1 MHCTHYDINFDLN
14 KMMNEELPYTQ
25 AFYRQAPGQ
34 SQAACDAAFYKDV
47 HDYFDFTLKNSRNM
61 PVYELPLSA
70 CAEIETT
77 FENAYAMLV
86 EAVGKLFALPDAEVM
101 KYMGCAFLRRHPY
114 FLDYARFTYRDVGS
128 ARQAIYGR
136 FDATLNPDT
145 NQVEGIYEFNGDT
158 PTMLFE
164 AVSQQNM
171 ICETLTGDN
180 FLQLNSFYP
189 TLQELIRNMG
199 AIPGTA
205 AVICD
210 HNTFEDVA
218 TSEVIQQILGEENEC
233 MFADITEM
241 DYDFTNRSNPFVI
254 GDTPASV
261 IFALLPW
268 EEMIE
273 SMVKVAPHAF
283 KEWTNWGQHVTF
295 LEPAWRWFASNKG
308 IWAFITH
315 LIETDE
321 DFRLRYE
328 NVPVLPTYL
337 NNQRFLQVGEKFVSK
352 PKIGRMSN
360 NITIFNA
367 DGSHNYSTDGAYDG
381 DDVVYQMYAPP
392 FQVPGRNN
400 FIIGMFMVPDVS
412 TNYVTMRES
421 TAATLCIREFE
432 SPTLSWKNE
441 RFIPHILIDDIEDED
456 DDEEEYL

>member
-1 MHCTHYDINFDLN
+1 MHCTYHNINFDLN
-14 KMMNEELPYTQ
+14 KMMTEELPYTQ
-25 AFYRQAPGQ
+25 AFYREAPGQ
-34 SQAACDAAFYKDV
+34 SQAACDANFYKDV
-47 HDYFDFTLKNSRNM
+47 HDYFDFTLKNSHNM

-70 CAEIETT
+70 CAQIETT
-77 FENAYAMLV
+77 FESAYSMLV
-86 EAVGKLFALPDAEVM
+86 EAVGKLFALPDTEIM
-101 KYMGCAFLRRHPY
+101 RYMGCSFLRKHPY
-114 FLDYARFTYRDVGS
+114 FLEYAKFTYRDNGS

-136 FDATLNPDT
+136 FDAILNPET

-171 ICETLTGDN
+171 ICETITGDN

-189 TLQELIRNMG
+189 KLQELFQNMG
-199 AIPGTA
+199 EIPGTA
-205 AVICD
+205 AVVCG
-210 HNTFEDVA
+210 HESFEDTA
-218 TSEVIQQILGEENEC
+218 TSEVIQQIMGEENEC
-233 MFADITEM
+233 LFVDVTEL
-241 DYDFTNRSNPFVI
+241 DYDFTTRHNPFIV
-254 GDTPASV
+254 GDTNLSV

-268 EEMIE
+268 EEMVE
-273 SMVKVAPHAF
+273 SFPHAF

-321 DFRLRYE
+321 DFKLRYAD
-328 NVPVLPTYL
+328 VPVLPTYL
-337 NNQRFLQVGEKFVSK
+337 NNARFLQVGEKFVSK
-352 PKIGRMSN
+352 PKVGRMSN
-360 NITIFNA
+360 NIEIFNA
-367 DGSHNYSTDGAYDG
+367 DGSHNYSTDGAYGG

-441 RFIPHILIDDIEDED
+441 RFIAHLLYDDTEDHEGE
-456 DDEEEYL
+456 EEEYL